1 MLSFA
6 LIYKDVFPYLLCCVP
21 HYQSTP
27 TNRDWGV
34 AQIVC
39 EKLGYFHKVT
49 ELLSGTAYPTANH
62 YFPSVFRLKMEL
74 NQWLSSEDELVKKMA
89 AKMLAKFDKYW
100 SVVHDIMTLAIV
112 LDLRYKLMLLT
123 SYFNEMYG
131 SKANEKLTRLRTFF
145 LSYLQSMT

>member
-1 MLSFA
+1 
-6 LIYKDVFPYLLCCVP
+6 
-21 HYQSTP
+21 
-27 TNRDWGV
+27 
-34 AQIVC
+34 
-39 EKLGYFHKVT
+39 
-49 ELLSGTAYPTANH
+49 
-62 YFPSVFRLKMEL
+62 MEL
-74 NQWLSSEDELVKKMA
+74 SQWLSSEDELVKKMA